1 MRIISI
7 FLNVPSRVSLLR
19 DNNDALRLVCLL
31 TDDHI
36 SLIIGIVMLKS
47 RTQVHVSTHGT
58 GMTHREILHVNKCHW
73 KFSL

>member
-1 MRIISI
+1 
-7 FLNVPSRVSLLR
+7 LLR

-47 RTQVHVSTHGT
+47 RT
-58 GMTHREILHVNKCHW
+58 
-73 KFSL
+73 